1 MSEMS
6 IQSRNKIISK
16 DLLLEIFDAMHDEY
30 EKCKQIAAEEK
41 AKNEPFQ
48 LQYQKWTLHYFSG
61 DLKFTVYY
69 LDDHSVM
76 YDNYQTFTSIFKN
89 QIHSIKRIYVDYTM
103 SYNKPGPNNE
113 FGDHMYNSLHLT
125 IDTDK
130 VEVSANLAS
139 GDHYMEEVYNL
150 ITQKIANAP
159 EKYDR
164 LIRGKEFINFK
175 IGLPLGLIMGMVLVS
190 ATVFIPQLREFY
202 QKYFFMFP
210 ALILLL
216 GLVLSVFV
224 GNMRTA
230 ANYAKLIPK
239 KYGGYDVNTNSSY
252 YNDDIQKLTETSEV
266 LIGEKANNQRERDH
280 IAACERQSMKF
291 LPIAFGITA
300 IVTLIMFFVT
310 R

>member
-6 IQSRNKIISK
+6 VQSRNKIISK
-16 DLLLEIFDAMHDEY
+16 ELLLEIFDAMHEEF

-41 AKNEPFQ
+41 AKNEPLQ
-48 LQYQKWTLHYFSG
+48 RQYQQWTLHYFSG
-61 DLKFTVYY
+61 DLKFTIYF
-69 LDDHSVM
+69 LDDHSVK
-76 YDNYQTFTSIFKN
+76 YDDYQTFVSIFKN
-89 QIHSIKRIYVDYTM
+89 QIYSIKRIYVDYSM
-103 SYNKPGPNNE
+103 SYNKSGPNGE
-113 FGDHMYNSLHLT
+113 FGDHMFNALHLT

-139 GDHYMEEVYNL
+139 GDQYMEDVYSL
-150 ITQKIANAP
+150 ITQKIASAP

-164 LIRGKEFINFK
+164 IIKGKEFISFK
-175 IGLPLGLIMGMVLVS
+175 IGLPLGLILGTILVGV
-190 ATVFIPQLREFY
+190 TVFVPQLREFY
-202 QKYFFMFP
+202 QKFFFMFP
-210 ALILLL
+210 VLVLLL
-216 GLVLSVFV
+216 GLVLGIFI

-239 KYGGYDVNTNSSY
+239 KYGGWDANTHSSY

-280 IAACERQSMKF
+280 IVACEKQSLKI
-291 LPIAFGITA
+291 LPIAFGIA
-300 IVTLIMFFVT
+300 AVVTLIMFFVT